1 MIKMHYIRLNNDI
14 MMPIMGH
21 GIAVNRQNS
30 AENKR
35 VLLGLELAL
44 KHGHRMIDTAKYYD
58 QDQLIAKAIKAS
70 GIPRS
75 KLFITSKVWPDIL
88 GDEKKTDVWIKR
100 SLADLET
107 TYFDQ
112 LLLHFPA
119 HEKTNIRAW
128 KILEKYLE
136 KNITRSIGV
145 SNYEVYD
152 LRKLLPHCKYK
163 PQVNQVEASLLYL
176 SYHLLFECVN
186 HEIQYVAYSPIAR
199 YKLQSGEYQDDN
211 LRNEL
216 KKIAN
221 WLEMTEIQAMLA
233 YLLGKGIIPIV
244 RSNTE
249 AHIIENLE
257 VLTKQNVFHLAATKL
272 AHFQKASRTMGA
284 PDAIDWKSLINQ
296 SK

>member
-1 MIKMHYIRLNNDI
+1 MIKMHYIRLNNDV
-14 MMPIMGH
+14 MMPIIGH
-21 GIAVNRQNS
+21 GIAVNRQNE
-30 AENKR
+30 ANNQR
-35 VLLGLELAL
+35 VLVGLKWAL

-70 GIPRS
+70 GIARS
-75 KLFITSKVWPDIL
+75 ELFITSKVWPDIL

-112 LLLHFPA
+112 LLLHFPTD
-119 HEKTNIRAW
+119 EKTNVRGW

-136 KNITRSIGV
+136 NNITRSIGV

-152 LRKLLPHCKYK
+152 LRKLLPHCKHK

-176 SYHLLFECVN
+176 SYHLLFECIKN
-186 HEIQYVAYSPIAR
+186 EIQYVAYSPIAR
-199 YKLQSGEYQDDN
+199 YKLQSGEYEGKD

-221 WLEMTEIQAMLA
+221 ALGMTEIQAMLA

-257 VLTKQNVFHLAATKL
+257 VLTKQNVFHLAATRL
-272 AHFQKASRTMGA
+272 AHLQKASRTMGA

-296 SK
+296 S